1 MTNSITFYDLIHLL
15 DLEQKVSVLV
25 GGAEVYS
32 GPLEEMSAGQLLI
45 MERDEVE
52 EIGADKL
59 VINLTRATL

>member
-1 MTNSITFYDLIHLL
+1 MNFRDVINVI

-52 EIGADKL
+52 GFRADKL
-59 VINLTRATL
+59 VISLKSK